1 MYTYIKRYF
10 IQEYINH
17 KFVHGYSCDY
27 FQFVYCILLLNVLKS
42 NEYLYELYSELCI
55 RTMCI
60 KHIYSYVYQPQCIH
74 LLSRIYALFYLR
86 IHFTFEHKWLEFL
99 ANDTKH
105 IYNNFV
111 FDFLNYHVQM
121 SKLIS
126 TKNLFKD
133 FKIKRSVIAPRK
145 LYFHQTVLYL
155 KKLFCHFK
163 KVQWCLLWIFCLI

>member
-1 MYTYIKRYF
+1 MAILVIISSLYIAYF
-10 IQEYINH
+10 
-17 KFVHGYSCDY
+17 
-27 FQFVYCILLLNVLKS
+27 LLNVLKS

-74 LLSRIYALFYLR
+74 LLSRFYALFYSR
-86 IHFTFEHKWLEFL
+86 IHFTFEHKWFEFL
-99 ANDTKH
+99 ANNTKH

-111 FDFLNYHVQM
+111 FDFINYHVQM

-163 KVQWCLLWIFCLI
+163 